1 MKNDF
6 FPLISKA
13 NPTIYAYEL
22 PNDSSRKGQLK
33 IGQTHRS
40 ALARVTEQIGATRA
54 AFNIVFEENAMRND
68 GSAFSDH
75 DIHNYLRNKGFYNP
89 DGEWFECTVEN
100 VSAAIIA
107 LKSGEINEEN
117 RSLDFSMRP

>member
-1 MKNDF
+1 M
-6 FPLISKA
+6 
-13 NPTIYAYEL
+13 
-22 PNDSSRKGQLK
+22 
-33 IGQTHRS
+33 
-40 ALARVTEQIGATRA
+40 ARVTEQIGATRA

-75 DIHNYLRNKGFYNP
+75 DIHNYLRSKGFYNP
-89 DGEWFECTVEN
+89 EGEWFECTVED

-117 RSLDFSMRP
+117 RSLDFSMRPEQKAAVEKTTHYFKQYLKEGFRGSTTISLEC